1 MNQFASWKYGII
13 IITVLMSLVYALPN
27 IYGESPA
34 IQIMPI
40 KSGEKIEP
48 SILSTIEDGLS
59 TKNIINAGI
68 IIDPFTIKIKFLS
81 ADDQLAAKSLVQ
93 EILGK
98 NYVVALNL
106 ISNSPSW
113 LTSIGALPMY
123 LGLDLRGGVHFLMQ
137 LDLSKVSEKKSDGL
151 LRDTRKLMRD
161 EKIKY
166 FGKNDCQDS
175 VELAE
180 CHLRLLS
187 TAGIQFHNALLNPH
201 FGGGH
206 RVLVFQQKPVAR
218 VIVHKARLA
227 RRVHNP
233 LLDIANALRVIPFHM
248 NECLVVEVPIIALLV
263 DEIDPFDE
271 TQFVPAKD
279 LRNHC
284 FLCPLRRDARD
295 IHGKQVVESIR
306 VVVCV
311 VHHIHLVL
319 LLLYV

>member
-48 SILSTIEDGLS
+48 SILSAIEDGLS

-151 LRDTRKLMRD
+151 LRDTRILMRD

-166 FGKNDCQDS
+166 FGSQKVGNAIEIKFRNENDLKKAKDIIRNQGGG
-175 VELAE
+175 
-180 CHLRLLS
+180 RN
-187 TAGIQFHNALLNPH
+187 I
-201 FGGGH
+201 FGGKIAKTTEAFEFSEIKNIDEFILIVKNNDVSNEDTVSFALKQNLETLNN
-206 RVLVFQQKPVAR
+206 RVNELGVA
-218 VIVHKARLA
+218 
-227 RRVHNP
+227 
-233 LLDIANALRVIPFHM
+233 
-248 NECLVVEVPIIALLV
+248 EPIIQIGRASCR
-263 DEIDPFDE
+263 E
-271 TQFVPAKD
+271 
-279 LRNHC
+279 
-284 FLCPLRRDARD
+284 
-295 IHGKQVVESIR
+295 R
-306 VVVCV
+306 V
-311 VHHIHLVL
+311 
-319 LLLYV
+319 